1 MPRISLVETAHAL
14 IGQHLSPGDAAVDA
28 TVGNGHD
35 TLFLAQCV
43 GGQGRVFGFDVQPG
57 AIESTRQRL
66 RQHGMEQPVTLIQ
79 ASHAEMRQAIPAE
92 YHGRLQAVMF
102 NLGYLPGA
110 DKSVITRTETTLAA
124 VDEAC
129 RLLAGHGLMTVLA
142 YPGHAGGD
150 DETRRLEA
158 WLTRLDD
165 AVFKWRTVLSHQP
178 RDSAPRLFVIR
189 KFV

>member
-1 MPRISLVETAHAL
+1 MTRISLLETAHTL
-14 IGQHLSPGDAAVDA
+14 IGQQLMPGDAAVDA

-43 GGQGRVFGFDVQPG
+43 GGRGRVFGFDVQAR
-57 AIESTRQRL
+57 AIESTWQRL
-66 RQHGMEQPVTLIQ
+66 RQQGMEQPVTLIH

-110 DKSVITRTETTLAA
+110 DKSVITQTDVTLTA

-129 RLLAGHGLMTVLA
+129 RLLAGNGLMTVLA
-142 YPGHAGGD
+142 YPGHPGGD
-150 DETRRLEA
+150 DEARCLEA
-158 WLTRLDD
+158 WLTRLDGD
-165 AVFKWRTVLSHQP
+165 VFQWHVVLSHHH

-189 KFV
+189 KLV